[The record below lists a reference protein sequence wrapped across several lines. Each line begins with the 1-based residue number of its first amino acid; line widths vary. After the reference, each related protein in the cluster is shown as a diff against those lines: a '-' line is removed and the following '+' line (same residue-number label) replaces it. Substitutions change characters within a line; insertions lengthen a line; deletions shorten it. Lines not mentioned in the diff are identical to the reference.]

1 MPNMFDSAEKI
12 VLLLMAIATCICLV
26 AKIIDSKDFM
36 VLATMVFAFYYAK
49 PVEELPSVKIK

>member
-12 VLLLMAIATCICLV
+12 VLLLMAIATCLCLIL
-26 AKIIDSKDFM
+26 KIIDSKDFM

-49 PVEELPSVKIK
+49 PVEEISNTPAK